1 MYLVFNVFYFYSGVG
16 QKDSG
21 MGRADLPP
29 PPLCYALELKL
40 KEMDGVEILQHPAY
54 SPDVAPSDYGLFQ
67 AWSIFFEGKIWKY
80 RVEIECRNFFASKN
94 NDWYRDQIRKL
105 LDQWGIESD
114 GLLINYSINLYKFK
128 S

>member
-1 MYLVFNVFYFYSGVG
+1 MCFTFILGWARRTLG
-16 QKDSG
+16 WAG
-21 MGRADLPP
+21 PTCPP

-80 RVEIECRNFFASKN
+80 GVEIECRNFFASKTTTGTVTRSGN
-94 NDWYRDQIRKL
+94 YWIN
-105 LDQWGIESD
+105 GES
-114 GLLINYSINLYKFK
+114 NQTVY
-128 S
+128 

>member
-1 MYLVFNVFYFYSGVG
+1 MCFTFILGWARRTLEWGGPTCS
-16 QKDSG
+16 
-21 MGRADLPP
+21 
-29 PPLCYALELKL
+29 PLCYALELKL

-54 SPDVAPSDYGLFQ
+54 SPDVAPSDNGLFQ

-80 RVEIECRNFFASKN
+80 RFEIECRNFFASKN